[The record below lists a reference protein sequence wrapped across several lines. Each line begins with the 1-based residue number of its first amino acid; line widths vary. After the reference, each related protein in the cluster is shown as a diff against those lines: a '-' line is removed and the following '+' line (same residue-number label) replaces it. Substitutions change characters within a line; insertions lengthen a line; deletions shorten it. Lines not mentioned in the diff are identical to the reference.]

1 MQFVSRA
8 TPLYGFLRLCN
19 NSNLERRVLD
29 CGAGGV
35 QPPLYLFSQY
45 GYQTFGIDINKNA
58 IKNSEDFCKK
68 NKLNVDLN
76 IKLGDMREI
85 EYEDGTDTL
94 LHLVLDEE
102 KEHFEIPVS
111 NMVAGL
117 IADPGNWIIDK
128 TKLIRRYIS
137 GGHFYV
143 SPNPFEGQLNVVFST
158 DASREISLADM
169 NGKIVQK
176 WNSFSAQVVLDTDR
190 VNKGLYLLQVKEGN
204 DSYSAKVV
212 KQ

>member
-76 IKLGDMREI
+76 IKLGDMRAIDFEDGSFSFVYSFNSINHLTKKDTVKAMREI
-85 EYEDGTDTL
+85 ERVLVPNGLCYVNFGSEESELGDRGEKIGEGEYLLPIEKNETALHSFYTDNEADIYFKNFEL
-94 LHLVLDEE
+94 LHKE
-102 KEHFEIPVS
+102 KS
-111 NMVAGL
+111 L
-117 IADPGNWIIDK
+117 
-128 TKLIRRYIS
+128 LYRY
-137 GGHFYV
+137 
-143 SPNPFEGQLNVVFST
+143 EKGQLRFILSN
-158 DASREISLADM
+158 I
-169 NGKIVQK
+169 NYIGKKSI
-176 WNSFSAQVVLDTDR
+176 NSVD
-190 VNKGLYLLQVKEGN
+190 
-204 DSYSAKVV
+204 
-212 KQ
+212 